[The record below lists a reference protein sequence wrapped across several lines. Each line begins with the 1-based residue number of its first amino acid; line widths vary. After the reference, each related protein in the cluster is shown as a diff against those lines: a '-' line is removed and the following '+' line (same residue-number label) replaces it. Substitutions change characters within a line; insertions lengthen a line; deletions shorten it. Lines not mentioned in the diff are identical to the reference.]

1 MKCDNVKPHIY
12 EIIPIWVIT
21 ITQTGG
27 FLKVSFSSLER
38 GVKEKMNVTGIGWM
52 SEK

>member
-12 EIIPIWVIT
+12 EIIPIWIIA
-21 ITQTGG
+21 ITQTEGY
-27 FLKVSFSSLER
+27 LRVYFSSLER
-38 GVKEKMNVTGIGWM
+38 GVKKKMKVLGIGWM

>member
-1 MKCDNVKPHIY
+1 MYGEQHTEAV
-12 EIIPIWVIT
+12 PIWVIV

-38 GVKEKMNVTGIGWM
+38 GAKKKMKVTGIGWM